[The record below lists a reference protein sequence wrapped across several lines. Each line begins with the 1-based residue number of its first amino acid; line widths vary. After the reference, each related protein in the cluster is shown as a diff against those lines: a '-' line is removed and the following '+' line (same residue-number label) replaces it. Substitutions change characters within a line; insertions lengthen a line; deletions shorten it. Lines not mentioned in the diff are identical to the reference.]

1 MAARVFATLMAAPR
15 SCGGHPAAS
24 SFPPFPSSSSCPTS
38 PPSRGREVRV
48 VGRAELRGAPD
59 RARLSVRVRSAAK
72 REARS
77 AERSA
82 VRRAEYAESSV
93 RRARGVQ
100 DADVTVLKSL
110 DRLDGLYVMTVEVV
124 AEFSDFQAMHA
135 VRNQLVEKL
144 DSCVDVASPVY
155 HLTALARDNYRRQ
168 ACLLAVASA
177 RRKAH
182 EVCRLLGLS
191 LGRPL
196 SVHELP
202 AADAADAAA
211 AADDEWPLPAVCS
224 ARRDRGL
231 ASADPNA
238 AVASTPPSLR
248 EHVEAAT
255 EAVRSGVAAVFE
267 LRPPQRAG
275 AGRRRGR

>member
-15 SCGGHPAAS
+15 SRGANPAAS
-24 SFPPFPSSSSCPTS
+24 SFPPSSCPAS

-100 DADVTVLKSL
+100 DGDVTVLKSL

-144 DSCVDVASPVY
+144 DSCVDVAPPVY
-155 HLTALARDNYRRQ
+155 HLTAVARDNYRRQ

-202 AADAADAAA
+202 AVDDASADDDGDWPLPVACSAHREHGLASTSVA
-211 AADDEWPLPAVCS
+211 AADQ
-224 ARRDRGL
+224 
-231 ASADPNA
+231 NA
-238 AVASTPPSLR
+238 AATSSSSLR
-248 EHVEAAT
+248 DHVEAAT
-255 EAVRSGVAAVFE
+255 ESVRSGVVAVFE
-267 LRPPQRAG
+267 LRPPKRAG
-275 AGRRRGR
+275 AEGRHRRR